1 MLRHW
6 SESRARPTSAGLRS
20 QRVTADV
27 PSTTR
32 PPMRP
37 RRVIDRRQVS
47 RARAHLGVSERR
59 HGEVWIA
66 RSRPEAQGRAAVAVT
81 ATFPC
86 PVDKSGSFNVKLGQ
100 KVSAGRFAAGSGGV
114 YGPCAGDSTTVT
126 VTVIPTGSL
135 AFKVGAAEVTGSLF
149 ACDPSFSCFSFEFAQ
164 EVRIHN

>member
-1 MLRHW
+1 MYAWRKAAATALGGCLLLTVGLPT
-6 SESRARPTSAGLRS
+6 RAEASTAAP
-20 QRVTADV
+20 VTD
-27 PSTTR
+27 
-32 PPMRP
+32 
-37 RRVIDRRQVS
+37 
-47 RARAHLGVSERR
+47 
-59 HGEVWIA
+59 
-66 RSRPEAQGRAAVAVT
+66 AQLLAKGAAVAVT

-100 KVSAGRFAAGSGGV
+100 KVSAGQFAAGSGGV